1 MADLNKQILIKLTI
15 DNKEVQAALQLDD
28 ALLDKVAKKVNE
40 FNRNAANTGSAGK
53 QAASGTSAMNQA
65 LGQFGFVLGDA
76 DMFLMNFQMGMRSI
90 ANNIPMVVQGFIYAN
105 TEAQRLGTTV
115 KSQLISSL
123 AGPGGLLVSIN
134 ALMFLLNV
142 LPTLLS
148 NVNDEAGKAA
158 TDGLPAFAEQ
168 LKQMTSE
175 QISSKLEDI
184 KDKLKDINDEYQKIV
199 DRQAENPNIVTSTG
213 TLVVPLTS
221 GISTGAVTDQQTKL
235 TEEQRKQLQQATEM
249 RGKIQLEV
257 DNYDKLLKQLPN
269 SMSMMTDE
277 LKSQISLYVSDVTDL
292 GKINQELVDLKAS
305 AEGRLKEID
314 KSTEQREKERAEVA
328 KKVLAEKK
336 KELEEQKK
344 IIEQNIGFLGKAPIK
359 GVRSLLFPDERL
371 ESTGF
376 ETTSQKVA
384 EGKASF
390 TMQLKDTEILYAKHM
405 ANLIR
410 IGQEGQRELLQQW
423 IDTIN
428 GIGNV
433 INQLSQTYSMF
444 YQNAQQAANKEV
456 DEWQKKER
464 KKLDT
469 ERDVALSHAKTT
481 KERERI
487 NKEYDAREEAL
498 EEEAKKRRYEALSGW
513 FEFQKRLAQA
523 QIAIEMAKAIAVEW
537 GKMGLFAL
545 VTQGL
550 IIGALGA
557 QLIAVQQQKMPGY
570 AKGGAIVGE
579 NGPEIIAPFQDYA
592 SGQSKLIAMTM
603 MTVRDE
609 IRSGRASNYVSG
621 GFSSDSSS
629 IKNLENAVSR
639 LNDRLDAGIYAYQD
653 DRQAKKAY
661 RAARKQNSRAKI

>member
-1 MADLNKQILIKLTI
+1 MADLNKQILIKLLI

-28 ALLDKVAKKVNE
+28 ALLDKVSKKVAE
-40 FNRNAANTGSAGK
+40 FNRNAGGTGKAGRE
-53 QAASGTSAMNQA
+53 AASGTSAMNQA

-344 IIEQNIGFLGKAPIK
+344 IIEQNIGFLGNAPIK
-359 GVRSLLFPDERL
+359 GVRSLLFPNEKL
-371 ESTGF
+371 EDTGF
-376 ETTSQKVA
+376 QTTIDEYSNSLMMGWQ
-384 EGKASF
+384 
-390 TMQLKDTEILYAKHM
+390 DTEILYAKHM
-405 ANLIR
+405 ANMNDIGEQ
-410 IGQEGQRELLQQW
+410 GQEEMAKNWQ
-423 IDTIN
+423 DTISN
-428 GIGNV
+428 IGTIIGTLANAYSGLFSTISSNV
-433 INQLSQTYSMF
+433 RDELNEWED
-444 YQNAQQAANKEV
+444 KE
-456 DEWQKKER
+456 K
-464 KKLDT
+464 KKLDL
-469 ERDVALSHAKTT
+469 EREAALKHARTQKQ
-481 KERERI
+481 RERI
-487 NKEYDAREEAL
+487 NEQFDAREEAL
-498 EEEAKKRRYEALSGW
+498 EEEKKKKAQEALATYWTTQQAFNYASAISNTA
-513 FEFQKRLAQA
+513 LAA
-523 QIAIEMAKAIAVEW
+523 TKALTAAPPPW
-537 GKMGLFAL
+537 NFAL
-545 VTQGL
+545 MASV
-550 IIGALGA
+550 
-557 QLIAVQQQKMPGY
+557 IAAGMLQAATITAQKMPGY
-570 AKGGAIVGE
+570 AKGGAVIGE

-621 GFSSDSSS
+621 GGF
-629 IKNLENAVSR
+629 NT
-639 LNDRLDAGIYAYQD
+639 NDREYKTAIIELNRQLKEGISARAYLD
-653 DRQAKKAY
+653 DREAKKITQRGSKAI
-661 RAARKQNSRAKI
+661 RRSKI